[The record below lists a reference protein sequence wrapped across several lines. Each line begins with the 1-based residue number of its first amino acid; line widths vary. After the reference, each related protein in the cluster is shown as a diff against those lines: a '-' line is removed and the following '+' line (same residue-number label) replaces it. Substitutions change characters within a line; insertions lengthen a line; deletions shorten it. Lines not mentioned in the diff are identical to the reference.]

1 MSEAA
6 ATPIYGLVGEFAEA
20 AGAIATA
27 RRLHH
32 EGFRR
37 FDVHSPLPLEE
48 LEEILPARPRTWLAL
63 IMFGGALAGLGFG
76 FLMQYAIAV
85 IFYPLNIGGRPLDS
99 WPAFVPSAWEICAF
113 ATVYI
118 GFAAFLVFCRLPKP
132 YHPIFNAPHFARAS
146 QDRSFV
152 AVAASDPLFDAE
164 RVTAILREGRAA
176 SIAEVP
182 E

>member
-1 MSEAA
+1 MSAA
-6 ATPIYGLVGEFAEA
+6 ESGIYGLVGEFAEPQ
-20 AGAIATA
+20 GAIATA
-27 RRLHH
+27 RRLHQ

-48 LEEILPARPRTWLAL
+48 MEELLPRRPRIWLAL

-76 FLMQYAIAV
+76 FFMQYAIAV

-113 ATVYI
+113 STVYI
-118 GFAAFLVFCRLPKP
+118 GFVAFLAFCRLPKP
-132 YHPIFNAPHFARAS
+132 YHPIFNAPHFERAS

-152 AVAASDPLFDAE
+152 SVAKSDPLFDTDH
-164 RVTAILREGRAA
+164 VSAIFRDGRAT

-182 E
+182 L